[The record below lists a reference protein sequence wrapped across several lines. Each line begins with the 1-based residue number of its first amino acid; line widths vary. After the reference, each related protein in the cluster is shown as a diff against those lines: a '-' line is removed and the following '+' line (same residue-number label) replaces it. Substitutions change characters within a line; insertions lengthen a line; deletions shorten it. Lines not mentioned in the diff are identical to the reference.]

1 MTDKQKKSSKI
12 IIALLVVLLFVW
24 IRNRKKEYKI
34 QDVAPPPPPPPVWDG
49 KYWTCNSN
57 LYSQGHPNSF
67 DVLDDNTCRE
77 CSDQEVSIWDDYVA
91 NYTDIYDPAMNPQ
104 PTNCYW
110 KSNKQCREKMGSGV
124 PDINN
129 NGTDWLN
136 LCRCSANQL
145 GNCGDDYYGNE
156 FLESQ
161 NFN

>member
-24 IRNRKKEYKI
+24 IRNRKKESKI
-34 QDVAPPPPPPPVWDG
+34 QDVTPPPPPVWDG

-77 CSDQEVSIWDDYVA
+77 CSDQEVAIWDDYVA

-145 GNCGDDYYGNE
+145 GNCGDEYFGNTMINE
-156 FLESQ
+156 GDMQ
-161 NFN
+161 Q